1 MTVTLSAAPLSRVRT
16 FLFGGL
22 ALVWFGEM
30 LFTGVQPF
38 AETWTRFWKMYA
50 PDNPQ
55 LAAALYITHAFEAPL
70 KAALLVLALFG
81 LLSRNPSARTALFV
95 SMSLVPPINIAF
107 HFRAQGFPLS
117 SMTIATVLSTILW
130 VSFLLIR
137 EPAPQAEP
145 SEATEPW
152 EIFRYA
158 WFALSASVLS
168 VLASLFLFAPTTVL
182 YWEFPCLSDVF
193 DAHQGELA
201 SLSVSTLAAGSH
213 LTALATATWFATAH
227 SRSNRT
233 LRQAIALASIAYAG
247 LVCLLPLRQI
257 VSHPGWNCSTSP
269 VLIPFVPL
277 LVGWLTYAALGRTRG
292 DL

>member
-81 LLSRNPSARTALFV
+81 LLSRNASARTALFV

-107 HFRAQGFPLS
+107 HFRAQGFPVS
-117 SMTIATVLSTILW
+117 SMTIATVLSSILW
-130 VSFLLIR
+130 GSFLLIR
-137 EPAPQAEP
+137 EPAPRAEP
-145 SEATEPW
+145 SEATGPW

-168 VLASLFLFAPTTVL
+168 VLASLFLFAPNTVL

-193 DAHQGELA
+193 NAHQGELA
-201 SLSVSTLAAGSH
+201 SLRVSTLAAGSH

-233 LRQAIALASIAYAG
+233 LRQAITLASIAYAG

-257 VSHPGWNCSTSP
+257 VSHNGWNSRH
-269 VLIPFVPL
+269 L
-277 LVGWLTYAALGRTRG
+277 LS
-292 DL
+292 